1 MKTTTILLLALTL
14 GAPPA
19 FAHGGHDDDAPPGVE
34 QQESWWLDLVPRA
47 VAAERMEIDEAQGL
61 RFIRA
66 DGLPNHATGQF
77 PNRGNPNAISAQAY
91 SFRMPLHPV
100 KTGQAVFY
108 RPNNLFGVA
117 VNGVVFDPN
126 TAEFWNNDRR
136 WMIEALSGARPLGID
151 QNNAHVQP
159 NGAYH
164 YHGVPTGLIA
174 TLGAQRPL
182 LIGWAADGFPISVGD
197 GRSSWRLK
205 AVRDEGGPGGR
216 PDGTYSRDYEYVR
229 GAGDLDECNGR
240 EGATPEFPQATY
252 YYVITAAFPF
262 VPRCFVGTGDPSFV
276 KQGGPG
282 PGGPG
287 SRPPPRGPGGFP
299 PPPPPR

>member
-1 MKTTTILLLALTL
+1 MKTTTILFLALIF
-14 GAPPA
+14 GVVPA
-19 FAHGGHDDDAPPGVE
+19 WAHGGHDDDAPAGAE
-34 QQESWWLDLVPRA
+34 RQESWWLDLVPRA
-47 VAAERMEIDEAQGL
+47 MAAERMEIDEAQGL

-66 DGLPNHATGQF
+66 DGLPSHPTGPF
-77 PNRGNPNAISAQAY
+77 PNRNNPNSISAQAY
-91 SFRMPLHPV
+91 SFRMPLRPA
-100 KTGQAVFY
+100 KTGQPVFY

-117 VNGVVFDPN
+117 INGVPFDPN
-126 TAEFWNNDRR
+126 TAEFWNDDPR

-174 TLGAQRPL
+174 ASAQRPL
-182 LIGWAADGFPISVGD
+182 LIGWAADGFPIYLAD
-197 GRSSWRLK
+197 GRPGWRLR

-216 PDGTYSRDYEYVR
+216 PDGTFTRDYEYVN
-229 GAGDLDECNGR
+229 GLGDLDACNGR
-240 EGATPEFPQATY
+240 DGATPEFPKGTY
-252 YYVITAAFPF
+252 YYVITTTFPY
-262 VPRCFVGTGDPSFV
+262 VPRCFVGAADPSFV

-282 PGGPG
+282 PGGPRG
-287 SRPPPRGPGGFP
+287 RPPRGPAGLP